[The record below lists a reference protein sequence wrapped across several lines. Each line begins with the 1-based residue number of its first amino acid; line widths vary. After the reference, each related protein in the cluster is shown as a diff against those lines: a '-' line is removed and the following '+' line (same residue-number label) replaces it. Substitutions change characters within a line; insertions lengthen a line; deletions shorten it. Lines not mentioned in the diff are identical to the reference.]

1 MIDFLAL
8 FANLNIPILRSLAH
22 TAWLNILAGPLILI
36 QNWWQ
41 QRLTGSAY
49 ALFNSSVNY
58 NINNLVR
65 YGRASYICTKTPAV
79 GLFPLPTNTDYW
91 YKILDDYIGI
101 TERSKY
107 SAQKVMLEFALNRR
121 FNPTTIQPPFSSA
134 PASIYITNN
143 ESNPIFLWSA
153 PAGTDTFTYVAPN
166 SSTSF
171 WYSILGN
178 PTIVTFY
185 NFTVNVPTA
194 VVTSLAPLSTA
205 EVKLLITQEI
215 NKYCLAG
222 TTFNITIY

>member
-8 FANLNIPILRSLAH
+8 FANLNIPKLRSVVH
-22 TAWLNILAGPLILI
+22 TAWLNLLAGPLILI
-36 QNWWQ
+36 QSWWQ
-41 QRLTGSAY
+41 QRLTGSSY
-49 ALFNSSVNY
+49 ALFNASTNY
-58 NINNLVR
+58 SINAVVR
-65 YGRASYICTKTPAV
+65 YGRASYVCTQTPAI

-107 SAQKVMLEFALNRR
+107 SAQKVMLEYALNRR
-121 FNPTTIQPPFSSA
+121 FSPATITPPFSA
-134 PASIYITNN
+134 TPASIYITNN
-143 ESNPIFLWSA
+143 ASNPVFLWSA

-178 PTIVTFY
+178 PTITPFY
-185 NFTVNVPTA
+185 NFTINIPTA
-194 VVTSLAPLSTA
+194 VITSLSPLTST
-205 EVKLLITQEI
+205 EVMLLITQET

-222 TTFNITIY
+222 TSFNNLIY